1 MWVHYI
7 HKDLYKGNE
16 GGRRMSEVSCDRGSS
31 GPSKVAKRPEAKECV
46 QCLASREGKEVNSL
60 LDPSEGAQSCQHFI
74 SQALDSFWTFAPHN
88 DKKINCSFSPF

>member
-31 GPSKVAKRPEAKECV
+31 GPSKVAKRPENV
-46 QCLASREGKEVNSL
+46 YNVWHLGKVR
-60 LDPSEGAQSCQHFI
+60 
-74 SQALDSFWTFAPHN
+74 
-88 DKKINCSFSPF
+88 K